1 MNPRDS
7 VTPQVLLVNLL
18 IAMMSDTYTDIKEN
32 ADIEWKFSRMTSV
45 LESVE
50 RTHPV
55 PPPVSLPVL
64 AINFIQWAFFG
75 RVWEKPSEDLSGS
88 GKPDDWDVGGVL
100 WVQKRKKEAAAKA
113 AISELRKNK
122 EQDDYHG
129 LEQRVG
135 RMEGLI
141 QELLVHAEEDRDHRE
156 GTDKEMMKVRPP
168 PPICNRC
175 SRRNRGNRG
184 STFTCHRR

>member
-1 MNPRDS
+1 
-7 VTPQVLLVNLL
+7 
-18 IAMMSDTYTDIKEN
+18 
-32 ADIEWKFSRMTSV
+32 MTTV

-64 AINFIQWAFFG
+64 SINFIQWAFFG

-113 AISELRKNK
+113 AISELRKKK
-122 EQDDYHG
+122 ELDEEEG

-135 RMEGLI
+135 RVEELI

-156 GTDKEMMKVRPP
+156 GMHKDSMRAM
-168 PPICNRC
+168 NRNFNALTGNGGGAHGG
-175 SRRNRGNRG
+175 SASEAAAGYARRLSGVPADVPG
-184 STFTCHRR
+184 GT